1 MVLLTSSQFIVPVS
15 YTLLVR
21 EFPGVAAAVDTEF
34 AGTKA
39 VEEGLD
45 EEEESSMAACASGA
59 LRVNQEGLLT
69 LAKKFTDLSTH
80 GKSKGTQCI
89 RKFRAVIPP
98 AAGRLVGLVTGI
110 TAAGLATVTTAFG
123 NQVWSLTQSC
133 VFTIMKI
140 T

>member
-1 MVLLTSSQFIVPVS
+1 MVPVS
-15 YTLLVR
+15 YALLVK

-39 VEEGLD
+39 VDEGLD
-45 EEEESSMAACASGA
+45 EEEESSMAACASGT

-69 LAKKFTDLSTH
+69 LAKNSLTLP
-80 GKSKGTQCI
+80 SKRQRYTTQCI
-89 RKFRAVIPP
+89 IEENFVLVIPP

-110 TAAGLATVTTAFG
+110 TAAGLAAVTNAFG

-133 VFTIMKI
+133 VFTIIK
-140 T
+140 TT